1 MASPIDHVRS
11 EPADRQPLVQRE
23 DKAAPAAGLPLAKFV
38 PERLSPF
45 QLDRQVDPAPRRL
58 RERCL
63 EFVVR
68 DLFGQS
74 RASQGIGSA
83 LVGIARHSVLPT
95 GPPASG
101 DIQRLSLWFLGPLCY
116 PRTRKR
122 TRYER

>member
-1 MASPIDHVRS
+1 MASLIAHVRS

-23 DKAAPAAGLPLAKFV
+23 DKSRPAAGLPLAKFV
-38 PERLSPF
+38 PERLSPL
-45 QLDRQVDPAPRRL
+45 QLDRQVDPASRGL

-63 EFVVR
+63 ELVVR

-95 GPPASG
+95 RPPARRIYRASAFG
-101 DIQRLSLWFLGPLCY
+101 S
-116 PRTRKR
+116 
-122 TRYER
+122 